1 MNEFIGWFNQVLTIS
16 IQLYFQQECEYSSL
30 EEVKPPVNG
39 WLEKVTGV
47 PDLTFD
53 ERMVVMLALMPHVCP
68 QILDIFFVQNK
79 NFDRQY
85 TEFGGWKGLSHGG
98 FLPTGETA
106 SLFLPEKIRKNGK
119 G

>member
-53 ERMVVMLALMPHVCP
+53 
-68 QILDIFFVQNK
+68 
-79 NFDRQY
+79 
-85 TEFGGWKGLSHGG
+85 
-98 FLPTGETA
+98 
-106 SLFLPEKIRKNGK
+106 
-119 G
+119 

>member
-68 QILDIFFVQNK
+68 QILDIFFIRNSVVGKACHMEVFCQLV
-79 NFDRQY
+79 RLPL
-85 TEFGGWKGLSHGG
+85 LS
-98 FLPTGETA
+98 
-106 SLFLPEKIRKNGK
+106 LPEKIRKNGK

>member
-68 QILDIFFVQNK
+68 QM
-79 NFDRQY
+79 
-85 TEFGGWKGLSHGG
+85 
-98 FLPTGETA
+98 TGH
-106 SLFLPEKIRKNGK
+106 LFCTKQELRPAIYGIRWLERLVTWRFSANW
-119 G
+119 

>member
-39 WLEKVTGV
+39 WLEKVTGI

-68 QILDIFFVQNK
+68 QILDIFLYKTRTSTDNIRNSAVGKACHMEVFCQLV
-79 NFDRQY
+79 RLPL
-85 TEFGGWKGLSHGG
+85 LS
-98 FLPTGETA
+98 
-106 SLFLPEKIRKNGK
+106 LPEKIRKNGK

>member
-79 NFDRQY
+79 NFDRHIRNSVVGKACHMEVFCQLVRLPL
-85 TEFGGWKGLSHGG
+85 LS
-98 FLPTGETA
+98 
-106 SLFLPEKIRKNGK
+106 LPEKIRKNGK